1 MSKNILITGTG
12 GYVGSHLANS
22 LEKSGNKVSR
32 LSVRNSLW
40 ENQSFTDYDV
50 IIHTAAL
57 VHNNDPSA
65 QLEDYFRINMHL
77 PNKLANK
84 AKKDGVNQFIFMS
97 TMAVFGEDGVIGKN
111 IEITDPM
118 KIKPITDY
126 GKSKAK
132 AEEKLLNIS
141 SSSFKVV
148 IIRPPMIY
156 GEDSPGNFTKL
167 KKVAKLLP
175 IIPNIH
181 NYRSALYIKHLEQ
194 YVNEII
200 THKKAG
206 IYHPKDEFEFNTTN
220 VIKEIRKN
228 ENKSTILLPVPKTI
242 YPLLNKVKFITN
254 LYGNLVYGKDLY
266 LSEEKININ
275 QQEFENI
282 IKDIMNKD

>member
-118 KIKPITDY
+118 KIK
-126 GKSKAK
+126 
-132 AEEKLLNIS
+132 
-141 SSSFKVV
+141 
-148 IIRPPMIY
+148 
-156 GEDSPGNFTKL
+156 
-167 KKVAKLLP
+167 LLP

-242 YPLLNKVKFITN
+242 YPLLNKVKFITK